1 MPEYMYGIRE
11 DGSVVSINDITLSE
25 VGLLCKC
32 KCPQCRR
39 DLQAC
44 SLLGSNKKS
53 RYFRHHNEGY
63 NREGIDNLYGCTA
76 TSANESG
83 LHMMAKELIAETRRI
98 AFPSMNLSVDRLGL
112 QYGDE
117 ILAQLPQSIPLRSGF
132 IFECNEVVEIEK
144 PYPQFRPDVSVS
156 GNGETFLIE
165 IAVTHRVDVDKQ
177 EKVQKYGLPMLEIDL
192 IEYVESGISRDA
204 LRKIITEEIKHK
216 QWISFAKDMV
226 DSARKSL
233 TVQADSI
240 KKRLDDIRK
249 QREEIEQ
256 RRRGFFVPNVYAST
270 LNVNCNDYAF
280 EQYVKKELHF
290 KANRYDYPFFIDIPI
305 SGEVLFRC
313 DRRVWQGQIFDRW
326 VYNRRTDS
334 DYINLL
340 KIWDCLKDDHKI
352 PFNPALEAKFEYP
365 GVDEPKYLPYEVI
378 RKYLGYLEQLGFID
392 INGKGATVLEKH
404 STIPPCQEYA
414 NQLKTA
420 MQQIGGCSPLSSAH
434 LDQKIE
440 ELQRAKREYEAEIQ
454 RKRASE
460 LREQKEKRRK
470 AEQVLEEARRREEMA
485 KQAEEKALQQEE
497 NAIRKEMQQADYD
510 QNDYIVYDCKNRR
523 WTKCKFCQKAVLFSK
538 DELSSF
544 DSTAMNKGI
553 CYNCRFR
560 F

>member
-44 SLLGSNKKS
+44 SLLESNKKS

-165 IAVTHRVDVDKQ
+165 IAVTHRVDVDKR

-226 DSARKSL
+226 ASARQSL

-378 RKYLGYLEQLGFID
+378 RKYLGYLEWLGFID

-404 STIPPCQEYA
+404 SLTPPDQDHANYLKAALAQARSPSPTVTAALDKALHTITVADWERKA
-414 NQLKTA
+414 A
-420 MQQIGGCSPLSSAH
+420 A
-434 LDQKIE
+434 DRE
-440 ELQRAKREYEAEIQ
+440 RQRIAE
-454 RKRASE
+454 
-460 LREQKEKRRK
+460 EQK
-470 AEQVLEEARRREEMA
+470 RREEEAEYQRIGEA
-485 KQAEEKALQQEE
+485 KRA
-497 NAIRKEMQQADYD
+497 AILNADYD
-510 QNDYIVYDCKNRR
+510 QNDDIVIIDGQRYVRCTRCERVVPDYDTVYCGGR
-523 WTKCKFCQKAVLFSK
+523 TTL
-538 DELSSF
+538 
-544 DSTAMNKGI
+544 NKGL
-553 CYNCRFR
+553 CRECSR
-560 F
+560 R